1 MKVTLGIIAVLIIGA
16 IGFFTFTSINED
28 TADTMTD
35 DVATTNETMDADTM
49 DETMNDPMS
58 DRKVVDPGTYTVSP
72 ESSIVNWAGQKPLID
87 GYVNSGSI
95 AVTSGDILVGQGLA
109 SGSFTI
115 DMNTLSVSNTP
126 TKPGKESALE
136 EHLMSEGW
144 FNVAEYP
151 EATFKITQV
160 TERADSNTTFMYDV
174 TGELTMK
181 GVTDTLTFPAL
192 IYQDMDGVVYT
203 SAELEFDRTKWGVT
217 AGSGSFFDNLADNV
231 VDDMV
236 ALSFKLVAEKQ

>member
-1 MKVTLGIIAVLIIGA
+1 MKVTLGLIAVLIIGI
-16 IGFFTFTSINED
+16 IGFFTLNALNENEVEEMVDD
-28 TADTMTD
+28 TNSAD
-35 DVATTNETMDADTM
+35 VEMDASNVNGSALSA
-49 DETMNDPMS
+49 ENENS
-58 DRKVVDPGTYTVSP
+58 VVKPGTYTVDPSK
-72 ESSIVNWAGQKPLID
+72 SIANWAGQKPLID
-87 GYVNSGSI
+87 GYVNRGSI
-95 AVTSGDILVGQGLA
+95 AITGGEILVGQGLA

-115 DMNTLSVSNTP
+115 DMNTLSVSDTP

-136 EHLMSEGW
+136 EHLMGEGW

-151 EATFKITQV
+151 EATFRITQV
-160 TERADSNTTFMYDV
+160 TEQADSDTTFTYDV

-192 IYQDMDGVVYT
+192 IYQDMDGQVHAT
-203 SAELEFDRTKWGVT
+203 ANFEFDRTKWGIT

-236 ALSFKLVAEKQ
+236 ALSFELVAEKQ